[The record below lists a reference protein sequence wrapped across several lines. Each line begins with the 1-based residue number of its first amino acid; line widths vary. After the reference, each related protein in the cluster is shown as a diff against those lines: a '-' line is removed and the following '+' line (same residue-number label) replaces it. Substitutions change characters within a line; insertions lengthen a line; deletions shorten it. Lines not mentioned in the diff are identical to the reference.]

1 MHLTRKGQQWYLGM
15 KLHICVYSQSGL
27 AHSADVTPANVH
39 DYPLPDWLH
48 GHELRL
54 YGDSAYTSQ
63 KD

>member
-1 MHLTRKGQQWYLGM
+1 M
-15 KLHICVYSQSGL
+15 KLHICMDSQSGL
-27 AHSADVTPANVH
+27 AHSAVFTPANVH

-48 GHELRL
+48 GHELRV